1 MDKIS
6 LNDNCKAIIN
16 AIKNDTYEEKIADSE
31 DINLLHTLGL
41 IDVISTKDGD
51 MVDGLTDKGR
61 AYLHSNPT
69 LENPSIWDDKKYW
82 INTAISF
89 AALIVS
95 IIAIFITLSKT
106 NE

>member
-31 DINLLHTLGL
+31 DINLLYTLGL
-41 IDVISTKDGD
+41 IDVISTKDRD

-82 INTAISF
+82 INTAISVI
-89 AALIVS
+89 ALVVA
-95 IIAIFITLSKT
+95 IIALFK
-106 NE
+106 N

>member
-51 MVDGLTDKGR
+51 MVDG
-61 AYLHSNPT
+61 
-69 LENPSIWDDKKYW
+69 
-82 INTAISF
+82 
-89 AALIVS
+89 
-95 IIAIFITLSKT
+95 
-106 NE
+106 